1 MIEGIEILSQEVC
14 IEFQIALF
22 FACAILFMFIGLAFD
37 LIKDI
42 SDGSAGAI
50 LGLALGMFMYFIIFH
65 VIVPDEYTAYKV
77 TISESVSM
85 TEFYEQY
92 EIIDVDG
99 KIYTIREMDDDEP

>member
-14 IEFQIALF
+14 NEFNPIAF
-22 FACAILFMFIGLAFD
+22 YACMILFLFIGLAFD

-42 SDGSAGAI
+42 SDGIAGAI
-50 LGLALGMFMYFIIFH
+50 LGLILGVITYFIIFH
-65 VIVPDEYTAYKV
+65 VIIPDEYTAYEV

-85 TEFYEQY
+85 TEFNDRY

-99 KIYTIREMDDDEP
+99 KIYTIRERDDT

>member
-14 IEFQIALF
+14 NEFNPIAF
-22 FACAILFMFIGLAFD
+22 FACAILFMFIGLALD

-42 SDGSAGAI
+42 SDGSVGAI
-50 LGLALGMFMYFIIFH
+50 LGVALGMFMYYIIFH
-65 VIVPDEYTAYKV
+65 VIVPDDYTAYKV

-99 KIYTIREMDDDEP
+99 KIYTIRERDYDES